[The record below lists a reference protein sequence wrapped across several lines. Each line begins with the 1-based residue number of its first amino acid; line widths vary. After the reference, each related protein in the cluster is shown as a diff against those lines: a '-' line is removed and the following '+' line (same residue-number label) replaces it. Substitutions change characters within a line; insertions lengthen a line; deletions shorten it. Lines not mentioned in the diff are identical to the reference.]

1 MRLLKKLKLITLI
14 FLVIS
19 VCLNCV
25 KDDGF
30 STPKIDCNEPE
41 ITATNTIAQVKDM
54 YTFGGATKI
63 ETDIIIEGYVVSSDK
78 SGNIYKSLSI
88 QDKPENPTAAIKI
101 SIDQSDIYTTYNVGR
116 KVYVKLKGLAVG
128 YSFGSIQIGK
138 ASDTELGRI
147 PALEVKNH
155 IIRSC
160 EVVEIIPKTITI
172 EELDESMLEMLIQID
187 NVQFKTTELGNA
199 YANIKNSTT
208 ENRTL
213 ESFNGNCNLTGEV
226 LLRNSGYSDFKN
238 ELLPEGKGSVVAIFS
253 NYYEDFQL
261 YIRDTDDVKFTE
273 TRCDYSSAL
282 TPTISLLE
290 ITEMYNGNLVEFGVD
305 SNYIIEG
312 FVTSSDASGNFK
324 NRIII
329 QDAIENPTAGIQLL
343 VDQDLIFEN
352 YNSGDKVFVNLN
364 KLYMNKVDGVLT
376 IGYTNGSGITKI
388 ETSKV
393 GSYIFNSGE
402 NFTIIPTEIVISEI
416 NNTVYKNTLV
426 TITDVQLTA
435 NELGKAFAY
444 FTGDSDG
451 IRTIESCN
459 EAIKLGVF
467 TSGEAS
473 FANEKFPEGNG
484 TITGILTSTL
494 EIRKLEDIAFKNTYE
509 ECPIIIPKIMITEVA
524 DPKNSVSSRFVELYN
539 AGTTEIDLTGWK
551 LNKYVN
557 GSTSVSSSPVVF
569 SGIII
574 PAGGFV
580 IIANTGFADM
590 FSTTPT
596 ITSTYIS
603 GNGDDAYELVDNSGN
618 RIDIFGVIGE
628 DGNGT
633 NWEYLDGQ
641 AIRNLD
647 INEPNKIFTSSEW
660 TCFSDA
666 NNNLISN
673 PNTPKIAPNGFSINL
688 R

>member
-1 MRLLKKLKLITLI
+1 
-14 FLVIS
+14 
-19 VCLNCV
+19 
-25 KDDGF
+25 
-30 STPKIDCNEPE
+30 
-41 ITATNTIAQVKDM
+41 
-54 YTFGGATKI
+54 
-63 ETDIIIEGYVVSSDK
+63 
-78 SGNIYKSLSI
+78 
-88 QDKPENPTAAIKI
+88 
-101 SIDQSDIYTTYNVGR
+101 
-116 KVYVKLKGLAVG
+116 
-128 YSFGSIQIGK
+128 
-138 ASDTELGRI
+138 
-147 PALEVKNH
+147 
-155 IIRSC
+155 
-160 EVVEIIPKTITI
+160 
-172 EELDESMLEMLIQID
+172 
-187 NVQFKTTELGNA
+187 
-199 YANIKNSTT
+199 
-208 ENRTL
+208 
-213 ESFNGNCNLTGEV
+213 

-238 ELLPEGKGSVVAIFS
+238 DLLPEGKGSVVAIFS

-352 YNSGDKVFVNLN
+352 YNSGDKVFINLN

-484 TITGILTSTL
+484 TITGVLTSTL
-494 EIRKLEDIAFKNTYE
+494 EIKLLLASEKHVHSLLVNILFGSFISKFLIA
-509 ECPIIIPKIMITEVA
+509 CPSKY
-524 DPKNSVSSRFVELYN
+524 SQFVPLP
-539 AGTTEIDLTGWK
+539 
-551 LNKYVN
+551 
-557 GSTSVSSSPVVF
+557 SSP
-569 SGIII
+569 I
-574 PAGGFV
+574 
-580 IIANTGFADM
+580 
-590 FSTTPT
+590 
-596 ITSTYIS
+596 
-603 GNGDDAYELVDNSGN
+603 
-618 RIDIFGVIGE
+618 
-628 DGNGT
+628 
-633 NWEYLDGQ
+633 
-641 AIRNLD
+641 
-647 INEPNKIFTSSEW
+647 
-660 TCFSDA
+660 
-666 NNNLISN
+666 
-673 PNTPKIAPNGFSINL
+673 TPKISIL
-688 R
+688 FPELSTSS